1 MTKCD
6 AICYIQHAFSLAF
19 GRLIVDNMDMNFVAY
34 VRTSTRRQNL
44 GLESQRAII
53 EAHVAAVGGK
63 LLAVYSEQECGE
75 YETAKRPALSKAIGH
90 AKRSKA
96 TLIVAYLS
104 RLARSA
110 AVGTAIEAELRRAG
124 TAVHVCDKP
133 GADTLTLTIYFGL
146 AEREL
151 ENIRSRTRNSL
162 TVLGL
167 SRAVSLTW
175 DFPPLAE
182 IAPGKLLCRVFTELS
197 CALRPTADDS
207 GTTFGV
213 CFRAIVSPARQG
225 DVCGRVRSAV
235 LECV

>member
-96 TLIVAYLS
+96 TLIVAYLHGL
-104 RLARSA
+104 RARPQS
-110 AVGTAIEAELRRAG
+110 V
-124 TAVHVCDKP
+124 P
-133 GADTLTLTIYFGL
+133 
-146 AEREL
+146 
-151 ENIRSRTRNSL
+151 
-162 TVLGL
+162 L
-167 SRAVSLTW
+167 SRRSFGA
-175 DFPPLAE
+175 
-182 IAPGKLLCRVFTELS
+182 R
-197 CALRPTADDS
+197 ALRCMSAT
-207 GTTFGV
+207 
-213 CFRAIVSPARQG
+213 SPART
-225 DVCGRVRSAV
+225 R
-235 LECV
+235 